1 MARTIAIKAAV
12 CGVSPEAPNA
22 LLPSSARVIAK
33 AHAAFDTRGR
43 AAFLFE
49 QTMTEPLSN
58 IPGGMRYYFGRE
70 ARLRRAVEDAVMSVF
85 DGWGYEEIA
94 APAVDYYAL
103 FERGMGHEEARRSF
117 RFTDTDG
124 RLLALRPDVTS
135 AVARAAATLFAQAS
149 RPLRLCYAASVFRQR
164 PRSHAEWKRQVRQL
178 GCELI
183 GAGGEEADLEVLL
196 IAAEVLERL
205 GLGYRITVN
214 HAGVFNGLAAQLA
227 LADAERESARG
238 LIDTR
243 DAAGLQSF
251 LASRGGDGAGE
262 AVPLARELARLSGK
276 REVLDEALA
285 LAFDDGRVAGAL
297 KALERTWQVI
307 ETIGLEE
314 SFEVDLG
321 DVSGLDYYTGLVFR
335 IYVEGAGARV
345 GGGGRYDELTA
356 NFGAREPAVGFVL
369 DLDAVSEVLL
379 RGGVFGVRGAGD
391 ASSSDVA
398 AGSPGERFR
407 EARERRARGERIRL
421 G

>member
-1 MARTIAIKAAV
+1 
-12 CGVSPEAPNA
+12 
-22 LLPSSARVIAK
+22 
-33 AHAAFDTRGR
+33 
-43 AAFLFE
+43 
-49 QTMTEPLSN
+49 MTEPLSN

-70 ARLRRAVEDAVMSVF
+70 ARLRRAVETAVMSVF

-135 AVARAAATLFAQAS
+135 AVARAAATLFAQVP

-183 GAGGEEADLEVLL
+183 GSGGDEADLEVLL

-205 GLGYRITVN
+205 GLGYRVTVN
-214 HAGVFNGLAAQLA
+214 HAGVFNGLAAQLSLDEA
-227 LADAERESARG
+227 AREDARS
-238 LIDTR
+238 LVDTR
-243 DAAGLQSF
+243 DAAGLQTF
-251 LASRGGDGAGE
+251 FASRGGDGGTRPA
-262 AVPLARELARLSGK
+262 APLARELARLSGK
-276 REVLDEALA
+276 REVLEEALT
-285 LAFDDGRVAGAL
+285 LAAAEGRVGDSL
-297 KALERTWQVI
+297 RALERTWQVI
-307 ETIGLEE
+307 EAIGLTE

-321 DVSGLDYYTGLVFR
+321 DVSGLDYYTGLVFK

-379 RGGVFGVRGAGD
+379 RGGAFGARGAEE
-391 ASSSDVA
+391 ASASKVGA
-398 AGSPGERFR
+398 ESPGERFR
-407 EARERRARGERIRL
+407 EARERRGRGERIRL